1 MKSKQCRIEQEHK
14 QEALAELGS
23 LEANGVIE
31 LYFGDESGFCNVPVV
46 ARAWQFRDEEIRIT
60 PQRSKRLNVF
70 GFLSRECT
78 AQTWTSDRAIT
89 AQFVVDAIE
98 EWVAEKL
105 VKPRVLVLDN
115 ARIHRSRL
123 MQGKLAEWEA
133 KNLYVFFLP
142 AYSPHLNLIETLWRK
157 MKYEWLKAEDYAS
170 FEKLSEAVKKILSE
184 IGKEYKI
191 KFKDRVFT
199 K

>member
-1 MKSKQCRIEQEHK
+1 MKAKQCPIEQVVK
-14 QEALAELGS
+14 QEALAELS
-23 LEANGVIE
+23 ALEVAEIIE

-60 PQRSKRLNVF
+60 PERSQRLNVF
-70 GFLSRECT
+70 GFLSR
-78 AQTWTSDRAIT
+78 ANKARTWTSEKAIT
-89 AQFVVDAIE
+89 AQFVVDAIQ
-98 EWVAEKL
+98 EWVQEKL
-105 VKPRVLVLDN
+105 AKPRVLVMDN

-123 MQGKLAEWEA
+123 MQEKLAEWEA

-170 FEKLSEAVKKILSE
+170 FEKLTEVVKKILKE
-184 IGKEYKI
+184 IGNEYKI
-191 KFKDRVFT
+191 KFKDIIFI

>member
-60 PQRSKRLNVF
+60 PARSKRLNVF
-70 GFLSRECT
+70 GFLSRGCA
-78 AQTWTSDRAIT
+78 AQMWTSEKAIT
-89 AQFVVDAIE
+89 AQFVVDAIDQ
-98 EWVAEKL
+98 WVSEKL
-105 VKPRVLVLDN
+105 LKPRVLVLDN

-123 MQGKLAEWEA
+123 MQEKLAEWEA
-133 KNLYVFFLP
+133 RNLYVFFLP

-157 MKYEWLKAEDYAS
+157 MKYEWLKAEDYVS
-170 FEKLSEAVKKILSE
+170 FEKLSEAVKKILKE
-184 IGKEYKI
+184 IGNEYKI

>member
-1 MKSKQCRIEQEHK
+1 MRARQCPIQQEYK
-14 QEALAELGS
+14 QEALAELGA
-23 LEANGVIE
+23 LEAREVIE
-31 LYFGDESGFCNVPVV
+31 LYYGDESGFCNVPVV
-46 ARAWQFRDEEIRIT
+46 ARAWQFPDEEIRIT
-60 PQRSKRLNVF
+60 PARSKRLNVF
-70 GFLSRECT
+70 GFLSRECE
-78 AQTWTSDRAIT
+78 ARTWTSEKAIT
-89 AQFVVDAIE
+89 AQFVVDSID

-105 VKPRVLVLDN
+105 LKPRVLVLDN

-123 MQGKLAEWEA
+123 MHEKLVEWEA

-157 MKYEWLKAEDYAS
+157 MKYEWLKAEDYVS
-170 FEKLSEAVKKILSE
+170 FEKLTEAVRKILKE
-184 IGKEYKI
+184 IGNEFKI

>member
-1 MKSKQCRIEQEHK
+1 MKSKQCQVEQEHK
-14 QEALAELGS
+14 QEALAELNS
-23 LEANGVIE
+23 LEATGVVE
-31 LYFGDESGFCNVPVV
+31 LYFGDESGFCQVPVV

-70 GFLSRECT
+70 GFLNRSNNSRM
-78 AQTWTSDRAIT
+78 WTSEKAIT
-89 AQFVVDAIE
+89 AQFVVAAIE
-98 EWVAEKL
+98 EWVTEKL
-105 VKPRVLVLDN
+105 AKPRVLVLDN

-123 MQGKLAEWEA
+123 MQAKLAEWEA
-133 KNLYVFFLP
+133 KNLYIFFLP
-142 AYSPHLNLIETLWRK
+142 TYSPHLNLIETLWRK
-157 MKYEWLKAEDYAS
+157 MKYEWLKAEDYTS
-170 FEKLSEAVKKILSE
+170 FEKLTEAVKKILSE

>member
-1 MKSKQCRIEQEHK
+1 MKAKQCPIEQAVK
-14 QEALAELGS
+14 QAALAELCS
-23 LEANGVIE
+23 LESRNLIE

-70 GFLSRECT
+70 GFLNRSNNSSM
-78 AQTWTSDRAIT
+78 WTSEKAIT
-89 AQFVVDAIE
+89 AQFVVAAIE
-98 EWVAEKL
+98 EWVTEKL
-105 VKPRVLVLDN
+105 SKPRVLILDN
-115 ARIHRSRL
+115 ARIHRSCL
-123 MQGKLAEWEA
+123 MQSKVAEWEA
-133 KNLYVFFLP
+133 KNLYIFFLP

-157 MKYEWLKAEDYAS
+157 MKYEWLKPEDYAS
-170 FEKLSEAVKKILSE
+170 FEKLTEAVKKILSE

-191 KFKDRVFT
+191 KFRDRVFT

>member
-1 MKSKQCRIEQEHK
+1 LKSKQCQVEQEHK
-14 QEALAELGS
+14 QEALAELNS
-23 LEANGVIE
+23 LEATGVVE
-31 LYFGDESGFCNVPVV
+31 LYFGDESGFCQVPVV

-70 GFLSRECT
+70 GFLNRSNNSRM
-78 AQTWTSDRAIT
+78 WTSEKAIT
-89 AQFVVDAIE
+89 AQFVVAAIE
-98 EWVAEKL
+98 EWVTEKL
-105 VKPRVLVLDN
+105 AKPRVLVLDN

-123 MQGKLAEWEA
+123 MQAKLAEWEA
-133 KNLYVFFLP
+133 KNLYIFFLP
-142 AYSPHLNLIETLWRK
+142 TYSPHLNLIETLWRK
-157 MKYEWLKAEDYAS
+157 MKYEWLKAEDYTS
-170 FEKLSEAVKKILSE
+170 FEKLTEAVKKILSE

>member
-1 MKSKQCRIEQEHK
+1 MKGKHCPIEQTHK
-14 QEALAELGS
+14 QEALAELCV
-23 LEANGVIE
+23 LEAKEVIE
-31 LYFGDESGFCNVPVV
+31 LYYGDESGFCNVPVV

-60 PQRSKRLNVF
+60 PQRGKRLNVF
-70 GFLSRECT
+70 GFLSR
-78 AQTWTSDRAIT
+78 ANKARTWTSEKTIT
-89 AQFVVDAIE
+89 AQFVVDSIE
-98 EWVAEKL
+98 EWVSEKL
-105 VKPRVLVLDN
+105 AKPRVLVLDN

-123 MQGKLAEWEA
+123 MQEKLAEWKA

-170 FEKLSEAVKKILSE
+170 FEKLTEAVKKILSE

-191 KFKDRVFT
+191 KFKDRAFIE
-199 K
+199 

>member
-1 MKSKQCRIEQEHK
+1 LKAKQCPIEQEHK

-23 LEANGVIE
+23 LEAEEVIE

-46 ARAWQFRDEEIRIT
+46 ARAWQFPQEEIRIT
-60 PQRSKRLNVF
+60 PQPGKRLNVF
-70 GFLSRECT
+70 GFLSRANK
-78 AQTWTSDRAIT
+78 AQMWTSTIGVT
-89 AQFVVDAIE
+89 ARFVVDAIE

-105 VKPRVLVLDN
+105 PKPRVLVLDN

-123 MQGKLAEWEA
+123 VQGKLAEWEA
-133 KNLYVFFLP
+133 KNLFVFFLP

-170 FEKLSEAVKKILSE
+170 FEKLTEAVRKILKE
-184 IGKEYKI
+184 IGNQYKI
-191 KFKDRVFT
+191 KFKDGIFT